1 MSRSAESQPT
11 WQPWLLIDR
20 YLTRA
25 FFATF
30 WTVLIGLVGIFTIA
44 DFVEK
49 IDNFVDA
56 GASVKIVLLYY
67 GYSLPYFIDTALPM
81 SMLLATV
88 FSVGTLNK
96 YYEIAAMRASG
107 ISMLRI
113 ARPLLILGV
122 SFTLFQFIFQNL
134 VVMPFNH
141 RHKEITRNILKPTR
155 SPKTLKEVVRQD
167 LNGNIIVIKSYD
179 VARNRGA
186 DISILAYR
194 DSGITERWDYAWSQW
209 VDSLQSWQNSPG
221 MRRQF
226 DAQGKLLFSHVGHQ
240 DEIPITLTPADIR
253 KEQIRPDEMNIF
265 QLNEFI
271 HKKILLGLNPHRW
284 LVDFHF
290 KLAFVMTGFIVIFLG
305 ISFAL
310 QGTRENLALGVGKSV
325 VALFVYY
332 ILLIGGQKIAYN
344 SPLHPAFAV
353 WFGDVFLFIA
363 GVWFFIRTARQ

>member
-1 MSRSAESQPT
+1 LSRSVDLRRLSPSL
-11 WQPWLLIDR
+11 LLIDR
-20 YLTRA
+20 YLIRA

-56 GASVKIVLLYY
+56 GAGLKIILLYY
-67 GYSLPYFIDTALPM
+67 GYSIPYFIDTALPM

-96 YYEIAAMRASG
+96 NYEIAAMRASG

-113 ARPLLILGV
+113 ARPLLIMGLL
-122 SFTLFQFIFQNL
+122 FTIFQFVFQNL

-141 RHKEITRNILKPTR
+141 RHKEITRNILRPSR
-155 SPKTLKEVVRQD
+155 SPKTMREVVRQD
-167 LNGNIIVIKSYD
+167 LNGNIVVIKSYD
-179 VARNRGA
+179 VPQNRGT
-186 DISILAYR
+186 DVSILAYQ
-194 DSGITERWDYAWSQW
+194 DSGITERWDYTWIQW
-209 VDSLQSWQNSPG
+209 VDSLASWQSSPG
-221 MRRQF
+221 LRRQF
-226 DAQGKLLFSHVGHQ
+226 DAHGKLLFSHVGKR
-240 DEIPITLTPADIR
+240 DEMFLTLTPQDIR

-284 LVDFHF
+284 QVDFHF
-290 KLAFVMTGFIVIFLG
+290 KLAFVFTGFIVIFLG

-344 SPLHPAFAV
+344 SSLHPALPV
-353 WFGDVFLFIA
+353 WFGDVVLLLTGSWLF
-363 GVWFFIRTARQ
+363 FKTSRK